1 MSAAAVVRALRE
13 LADPKKAAFLQRYFK
28 TGPGE
33 YGEGDVFLGVTVP
46 NSRRVA
52 RQFREISLS
61 QVERLL
67 RSDLHEPRLVALL
80 ILVDQYACGGVR
92 EKNAIFKLYFA
103 NVKFINNWDL
113 IDTSARDIV
122 GAHVYG
128 KNDALLSRLAKSKKW
143 NERRIAVI
151 ATQFFI
157 RRNDFACTLKLA
169 RMLLRDDHD
178 LLHKA
183 VGWMLRE
190 IGDRD
195 AAALRSFLSSHA
207 HEMPRTMLR
216 YAIEK
221 LSDAERKRW
230 MNAKRTLFRTEGAA

>member
-1 MSAAAVVRALRE
+1 MTAAAVVQALRE

-28 TGPGE
+28 TGAGE
-33 YGEGDVFLGVTVP
+33 YGDGDTFLGVTVP

-52 RQFREISLS
+52 RQFREISLA
-61 QVERLL
+61 QVQRLL
-67 RSDLHEPRLVALL
+67 RSNLHEPRLVALL
-80 ILVDQYACGGVR
+80 ILVDQYARSGAAV
-92 EKNAIFKLYFA
+92 KNAIFKLYFA

-128 KNDALLSRLAKSKKW
+128 KADTALTRLAKSKNW

-151 ATQFFI
+151 ATQYFI
-157 RRNDFACTLKLA
+157 RQNDFACTLKLA
-169 RMLLRDDHD
+169 RMLLRDEHD

-190 IGDRD
+190 VGDRD
-195 AAALRSFLSSHA
+195 IEVLRSFLSSHA

-221 LSDAERKRW
+221 LGTAERRRW
-230 MNAKRTLFRTEGAA
+230 MNVRRRDQ

>member
-1 MSAAAVVRALRE
+1 MNATAAIKALRE

-28 TGPGE
+28 TGAGE

-46 NSRRVA
+46 NARRVA
-52 RQFREISLS
+52 RQFREISLA
-61 QVERLL
+61 QIERLL
-67 RSDLHEPRLVALL
+67 RSNLHEPRLVALL
-80 ILVDQYACGGVR
+80 ILVNQYARGAAAA
-92 EKNAIFKLYFA
+92 KNAIFKLYFA

-122 GAHVYG
+122 GAHLYG
-128 KNDALLSRLAKSKKW
+128 KDDSVLTRLAKSKNW

-151 ATQFFI
+151 ATQYFI

-169 RMLLRDDHD
+169 RMLLRDEHD
-178 LLHKA
+178 LVHKA

-195 AAALRSFLSSHA
+195 IEVLRSFLSSHA

-221 LSDAERKRW
+221 FSDAERKRW
-230 MNAKRTLFRTEGAA
+230 MNAKGAT